1 MLFGAGIKNP
11 RIMRAVGMASLSLG
25 LIGLEFVRL
34 APGNALNLFTAF
46 CGMLMGISLVFNLAS
61 VRRLKHQD
69 RGGVR

>member
-11 RIMRAVGMASLSLG
+11 RIMRAVGMTSLSLA

-61 VRRLKHQD
+61 VRRLKQED
-69 RGGVR
+69 KCGPR